1 MQAFLTKI
9 IPIFLLMTL
18 WPSVNADDHENETV
32 TTALEYYLIENQDAL
47 IAKHQELSNLL
58 KEQDQKQLQLEI
70 LFHEFLIADMSSKKV
85 KS

>member
-18 WPSVNADDHENETV
+18 LPSVNADDHENETV
-32 TTALEYYLIENQDAL
+32 TSALEYYLIENQDAL

-58 KEQDQKQLQLEI
+58 K
-70 LFHEFLIADMSSKKV
+70 
-85 KS
+85 